1 MYIYKHTKHGS
12 SWWWGLV
19 KGRQWF
25 SCFNLPQKVLPF
37 NRELTNFE
45 SMVFND
51 GWKLLGILH
60 PIFHIFL
67 GILLDISYISGDSPR
82 YFIYFWILHGLRPS
96 FFNKTGT
103 APGMTQKRS
112 FRWLRWLRWLVL
124 GSAAKW
130 LGAWESMELLEPPG
144 VYGCFIP
151 WRFYMDGLWR
161 FNGCLWMF
169 MVGPK
174 YWVNGFRVPVY
185 IYICIYRDSRQ

>member
-1 MYIYKHTKHGS
+1 MGLNRYVYIYKHTKHGS

-82 YFIYFWILHGLRPS
+82 YFIYFWILHGFSMDYGHRFLTKRGPPLGWLKNARSDGSDGSDGWCWEALRSDWARGSPWS
-96 FFNKTGT
+96 F
-103 APGMTQKRS
+103 
-112 FRWLRWLRWLVL
+112 
-124 GSAAKW
+124 
-130 LGAWESMELLEPPG
+130 
-144 VYGCFIP
+144 
-151 WRFYMDGLWR
+151 
-161 FNGCLWMF
+161 
-169 MVGPK
+169 
-174 YWVNGFRVPVY
+174 
-185 IYICIYRDSRQ
+185 